1 MEKINHWSESNTNA
15 LIQGLSGI
23 AGTIIDKKQSG
34 QQVSSAEN
42 QIANLS
48 QQTLQAL
55 GLYNSQTSQ
64 QQQQQI
70 QSTGIK
76 SNNTLLLVGGG
87 VLLLV
92 VLFMVFK
99 RK

>member
-64 QQQQQI
+64 QQQQI

>member
-64 QQQQQI
+64 QQQQI
-70 QSTGIK
+70 QSTGMK